1 MMMRYLNA
9 LKGKIYK
16 LLPIYEEDRDSF
28 QIYAKSLLIE
38 LKGATLTFSVLKTEK
53 HFIDIINIV
62 NYFTEYNVSY
72 YECKKQV
79 FKCLDLASHIQ
90 CEEV

>member
-1 MMMRYLNA
+1 MIMRYLEA

-16 LLPIYEEDRDSF
+16 LLPIYEEDKPSF
-28 QIYAKSLLIE
+28 KIYAKSLLIE
-38 LKGATLTFSVLKTEK
+38 LKGATLTFPFLNTEK

-62 NYFTEYNVSY
+62 NYFTEYDVSY

-79 FKCLDLASHIQ
+79 FKCLDLAQHIWT
-90 CEEV
+90 EEV